1 MRSLRCSSPP
11 CAPPARDAA
20 EQSLRRAI
28 GSTLLRRPRRLD
40 CGREEPGPFPDVVEI
55 VVEIPRGSPQQVRVR
70 RGGRASSGSIA
81 SCSSAVF
88 YNFDY
93 GFIEGTRAGD
103 GDHTD
108 ALLIIDEPT
117 FTGCHVWARPIGG
130 LEMRDEK
137 GFDFK
142 VLCVAIGDAH
152 QQHIERLEQVRPH
165 RLVEIEHFF
174 QTYKALED
182 KTVEIARLARARPGA
197 RGPAQR
203 PGGLGAR
210 GRAERSRRDRGD
222 AAAPRR
228 PRWPGQRDARSAAV
242 RRRAAPGRGDRA
254 RSRRSSTRSA
264 PLGVPGGGRDVRWVR
279 LDGLHLT
286 LRFIGPTL
294 DGARRRRRGRRPRRG
309 PLDRAVRRRR
319 SAAPGRSRRRQ
330 RPRALWL
337 GVDEGVAE
345 LEAARACRRQ
355 RAGRA
360 PAGPLEAEAVPAAP
374 DARPLGRRPGRRGP
388 SPTRL
393 MERRATTCASGSGS
407 TAIGLFESLTG
418 GGPAR
423 YEPLAVVDLDG

>member
-1 MRSLRCSSPP
+1 MGPATSTSTTRSR
-11 CAPPARDAA
+11 
-20 EQSLRRAI
+20 
-28 GSTLLRRPRRLD
+28 GVFRLD
-40 CGREEPGPFPDVVEI
+40 
-55 VVEIPRGSPQQVRVR
+55 RVL
-70 RGGRASSGSIA
+70 
-81 SCSSAVF
+81 SSAVF

-182 KTVEIARLARARPGA
+182 KDVDVVGWRDARAGA
-197 RGPAQR
+197 RGPAR
-203 PGGLGAR
+203 RTAT
-210 GRAERSRRDRGD
+210 AWERETGPAVRVT
-222 AAAPRR
+222 AAGRR
-228 PRWPGQRDARSAAV
+228 PRWPGADLPGRRLFIAVPLPSEASAAIAGLVGPV
-242 RRRAAPGRGDRA
+242 RAE
-254 RSRRSSTRSA
+254 
-264 PLGVPGGGRDVRWVR
+264 GVPGGGRDVRWVR

-286 LRFIGPTL
+286 LRFLGPTL
-294 DGARRRRRGRRPRRG
+294 E
-309 PLDRAVRRRR
+309 DRVDAATAAVR
-319 SAAPGRSRRRQ
+319 AAAAASQPPSTSSIGGAGAFPSPG

-337 GVDEGVAE
+337 GIRTGADELVELARRRRRGARRGRLDRRAAPVPPHLTLARSDGVA
-345 LEAARACRRQ
+345 
-355 RAGRA
+355 
-360 PAGPLEAEAVPAAP
+360 
-374 DARPLGRRPGRRGP
+374 GRRGH
-388 SPTRL
+388 
-393 MERRATTCASGSGS
+393 RATPGDRGGGLDVRFRADR
-407 TAIGLFESLTG
+407 IGLFESLTG

-423 YEPLAVVDLDG
+423 YEPIELVRLGWTGAPGSGCVTRCYHRTRGRLG